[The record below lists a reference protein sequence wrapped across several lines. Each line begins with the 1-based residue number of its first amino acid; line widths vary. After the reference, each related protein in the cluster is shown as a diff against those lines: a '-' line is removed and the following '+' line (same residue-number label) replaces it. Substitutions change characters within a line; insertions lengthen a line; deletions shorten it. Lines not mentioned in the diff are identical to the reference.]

1 MATVADIARIS
12 TQKDKAPAYVSLLG
26 SELSKK
32 PAPNLSEI
40 ESIVTAVVTE
50 TPVVARQVLSELVK
64 LLQDQTSALGQSLQ
78 GVLQAVLKIVA
89 PRGVTF
95 DEQASLGFFWT
106 LGVHRS

>member
-1 MATVADIARIS
+1 M
-12 TQKDKAPAYVSLLG
+12 
-26 SELSKK
+26 
-32 PAPNLSEI
+32 
-40 ESIVTAVVTE
+40 TE

-106 LGVHRS
+106 LGAPILTLCSCRSGERTEAPARRSS